1 MHIYIGD
8 GECTPEGTYRQT
20 RSEGGTWKTHFLTYI
35 SSSRTLPSCS
45 MMRYHLPRNTWPCT
59 SVVQHC
65 VPTISSS
72 LLVFRHP
79 LLGLWVDS
87 QTKNQSLRS
96 SFKPTSPVWTNTL
109 TPPHTVNSDI
119 ERHSEPLPHHPRH
132 QKAWV
137 WARDSSCHLHV
148 SSVLSCTVDGCIWKT
163 VITVV
168 HAFIS
173 PKSGF

>member
-20 RSEGGTWKTHFLTYI
+20 RSEGGTWKTHFPTYM

-72 LLVFRHP
+72 LLVSRHP

-109 TPPHTVNSDI
+109 TPTHCQFWHWETLPYVTHQEWKSWEGKTRGNWWMKAVPCTWELPKMLLVIQNS
-119 ERHSEPLPHHPRH
+119 
-132 QKAWV
+132 
-137 WARDSSCHLHV
+137 C
-148 SSVLSCTVDGCIWKT
+148 CIT
-163 VITVV
+163 
-168 HAFIS
+168 S
-173 PKSGF
+173 